1 MKKSI
6 KKQHIISFLL
16 ICTVSIVVYSLTT
29 IKNWRFDLTSDN
41 RFTLSET
48 THRVIENVDD
58 IVYIQVYLEGEG
70 LPAEFIQLKR
80 EAQIMLSELRSI
92 NTNIEYEFIDPLLDK
107 TETEVN
113 DVIRQLSK
121 KGINPS
127 TMLISEGDARK
138 EKIFFPWALL
148 TYKDQEIPVSLLKS
162 NPGASQGENIQNSI
176 NALEYEWVNAINKAS
191 TNNKP
196 LVGFVT
202 GHGELNNIYLQDFQD
217 GLRDNYTVKEID
229 FREFDVDSLTGEPSV
244 AGKYHMLQLFDALVI
259 AKPQSTFTDL
269 DKLFLDQYLMRGGK
283 LLWMVDAVHAEM
295 DSLSNQGEMI
305 TYPKRELNLD
315 DFLFKYGVRIN
326 TNLVKDIN
334 CASIPMNTSMQNG
347 QPQWTMHPWYYFPVI
362 LPEKAHSI
370 TNNLNTVKLEFTSTI
385 DPIRSPGIKKTP
397 LLKSSLYTSVKST
410 PTRIRLQEA
419 IEKPKEE
426 DYKAGQ
432 KIVSLLLEGKFTSYF
447 KNKIKPKNSLGIPF
461 KEDGVE
467 SKMIVI
473 SDGDIAKNVVSR
485 KGKAGILGYD
495 RYSGTQHANKKFLIN
510 CIDYLLESKDI
521 IKLRNREV
529 KIRLM
534 DKTKIKDEY
543 QLWQIINSVLP
554 TLLLL
559 IFALITFVLRKR
571 KYTS

>member
-6 KKQHIISFLL
+6 KSQHIISFLL
-16 ICTVSIVVYSLTT
+16 ICIVSIILYALTT

-48 THRVIENVDD
+48 THKVIEEVDD

-70 LPAEFIQLKR
+70 LPSEFIQLKR
-80 EAQIMLSELRSI
+80 EAKIMLSEFRSI
-92 NTNIEYEFIDPLLDK
+92 NTNIEFEFIDPLLDK
-107 TETEVN
+107 SDTEVN
-113 DVIRQLSK
+113 DVIRQFSK

-148 TYKDQEIPVSLLKS
+148 TYKDKEIPVSLLKS
-162 NPGASQGENIQNSI
+162 RQGANPGENVQNSI

-202 GHGELNNIYLQDFQD
+202 GHNELNNIYLQDFQD

-229 FREFDVDSLTGEPSV
+229 FREFDVDSLTGEIAV
-244 AGKYHMLQLFDALVI
+244 AGKYHTLQLFEALVI

-305 TYPKRELNLD
+305 VYPKRGLNLD

-334 CASIPMNTSMQNG
+334 CASIPMNTTMQNG
-347 QPQWTMHPWYYFPVI
+347 KPEWTMHPWYYFPVI
-362 LPEKAHSI
+362 LPEKNHSI
-370 TNNLNTVKLEFTSTI
+370 TNNLNTVKLEFASTI

-397 LLKSSLYTSVKST
+397 LLKSSLYTGVKSS
-410 PTRIRLQEA
+410 PARILLKEA
-419 IEKPKEE
+419 IDTPKEDE
-426 DYKAGQ
+426 FKAGQ
-432 KIVSLLLEGKFTSYF
+432 KVVSYLLEGKFTSYF
-447 KNKIKPKNSLGIPF
+447 KNKIKPKNKLGIPF
-461 KEDGVE
+461 KEDGVD
-467 SKMIVI
+467 SKVIVI
-473 SDGDIAKNVVSR
+473 SDGDIAKNTVNR
-485 KGKAGILGYD
+485 QGRAGVLGYD
-495 RYSGTQHANKKFLIN
+495 RYSRTQHANKKFLLN
-510 CIDYLLESKDI
+510 CIDYLLESKNI

-529 KIRLM
+529 KLRLM
-534 DKTKIKDEY
+534 DKTKVKDEY
-543 QLWQIINSVLP
+543 KFWQVVNSILP

-559 IFALITFVLRKR
+559 IFALITFILRKR

>member
-6 KKQHIISFLL
+6 KTQHIISFLL
-16 ICTVSIVVYSLTT
+16 ICTVSIVVYTLTT
-29 IKNWRFDLTSDN
+29 VKNWRFDLTSDN

-48 THRVIENVDD
+48 THEIIEHVDD
-58 IVYIQVYLEGEG
+58 IVYIQVYLEGED

-80 EAQIMLSELRSI
+80 ETQIMLSELRSI

-107 TETEVN
+107 NKTEVN

-138 EKIFFPWALL
+138 EQIFFPWALL
-148 TYKDQEIPVSLLKS
+148 TYKDKEIPINLLKS
-162 NPGASQGENIQNSI
+162 NPRADQFENIQNSI

-191 TNNKP
+191 NNNKP

-202 GHGELNNIYLQDFQD
+202 GHRELNNMYLQDFQN
-217 GLRDNYTVKEID
+217 GLRDNYSVKEINL
-229 FREFDVDSLTGEPSV
+229 REFDVDSLTGEPLV

-259 AKPQSTFTDL
+259 AKPQTAFTDL

-283 LLWMVDAVHAEM
+283 LLWMIDPVHAEM

-305 TYPKRELNLD
+305 SYPKRGLNLE

-326 TNLVKDIN
+326 TDLVKDMN
-334 CASIPMNTSMQNG
+334 CAAIPLNTGSQNG
-347 QPQWTMHPWYYFPVI
+347 QSRWTKFPWYYFPVI
-362 LPEKAHSI
+362 YPEKSHSI
-370 TNNLNTVKLEFTSTI
+370 TNNLNTIKLEFASTI
-385 DPIRSPGIKKTP
+385 DPITSPGIKKTP
-397 LLKSSLYTSVKST
+397 LLKTSIHTGVRST
-410 PTRIRLQEA
+410 PARIMLQEA
-419 IEKPKEE
+419 IDKPVQEQ
-426 DYKAGQ
+426 YKAGQ
-432 KIVSLLLEGKFTSYF
+432 KVVSYLLEGKFTSYY
-447 KNKIKPKNSLGIPF
+447 KNKIKPKNKLGIPF
-461 KEDGVE
+461 QEEGKP
-467 SKMIVI
+467 SKVIVI
-473 SDGDIAKNVVSR
+473 SDGDIAKNPVNR
-485 KGKAGILGYD
+485 KGQAGVLGYD
-495 RYSGTQHANKKFLIN
+495 RYTNTQHANKKFLVN
-510 CIDYLLESKDI
+510 CIDYLLETNDL

-543 QLWQIINSVLP
+543 KTWQLINSVLP
-554 TLLLL
+554 NILLFV
-559 IFALITFVLRKR
+559 FAFITFILRKR

>member
-6 KKQHIISFLL
+6 KKQHILSFLL
-16 ICTVSIVVYSLTT
+16 ICTISIVVYSLTT

-48 THRVIENVDD
+48 THKIVEDIDD
-58 IVYIQVYLEGEG
+58 IVYIQVYLEGDG
-70 LPAEFIQLKR
+70 LPSEFVQLKR

-92 NTNIEYEFIDPLLDK
+92 NTNIEFEFIDPLLDK
-107 TETEVN
+107 NDTEVN

-148 TYKDQEIPVSLLKS
+148 TYKNKEVAISLLKS
-162 NPGASQGENIQNSI
+162 NPGANQGENIQNSI
-176 NALEYEWVNAINKAS
+176 NALEYEWVNAIKKADN
-191 TNNKP
+191 TNKP

-202 GHGELNNIYLQDFQD
+202 GHGELDNIYLQDFQD
-217 GLRDNYTVKEID
+217 GLRDNYKVKEID

-244 AGKYHMLQLFDALVI
+244 SGKYHMLQLFDALVI

-295 DSLSNQGEMI
+295 DSLNTKGKMI
-305 TYPKRELNLD
+305 VYPKRELNLE

-326 TNLVKDIN
+326 TNLIKDIN
-334 CASIPMNTSMQNG
+334 CANIPMNSSMQNG
-347 QPQWTMHPWYYFPVI
+347 QPKWTMHPWFYFPVI
-362 LPEKAHSI
+362 LPEKTHSI
-370 TNNLNTVKLEFTSTI
+370 TNNLNTIKLEFTSTI
-385 DPIRSPGIKKTP
+385 DPITSPGIKKTP
-397 LLKSSLYTSVKST
+397 LLKSSIYTSVKST
-410 PTRIRLQEA
+410 PSRIMLREA
-419 IEKPKEE
+419 IEKPKEQ

-432 KIVSLLLEGKFTSYF
+432 KVIAYLLEGKFTSYF
-447 KNKIKPKNSLGIPF
+447 KNKIKPENKLGIPF
-461 KEDGVE
+461 RDTGEN
-467 SKMIVI
+467 SKVIVI
-473 SDGDIAKNVVSR
+473 SDGDIAKNPVNR

-495 RYSGTQHANKKFLIN
+495 RYTNVQHANKKFLIN
-510 CIDYLLESKDI
+510 CIDYLLESNDI
-521 IKLRNREV
+521 ITLRNREV
-529 KIRLM
+529 KMRLM
-534 DKTKIKDEY
+534 DRTKIKQEY
-543 QLWQIINSVLP
+543 KKWQLINTVLP

-559 IFALITFVLRKR
+559 AFAIITFILRKR

>member
-6 KKQHIISFLL
+6 KKQHLFSFLL

-41 RFTLSET
+41 RFTLSEA
-48 THRVIENVDD
+48 THKVIEEVDD

-80 EAQIMLSELRSI
+80 ETQLMLSELRTI
-92 NTNIEYEFIDPLLDK
+92 NTNIEYEFIDLLVEK
-107 TETEVN
+107 NETEVN

-127 TMLISEGDARK
+127 TMLITEGDARK

-148 TYKDQEIPVSLLKS
+148 TYKGKEIPVGLLKS
-162 NPGASQGENIQNSI
+162 NPGANQNENIQNSI

-202 GHGELNNIYLQDFQD
+202 GHGELNNKYLEDFQN
-217 GLRDNYTVKEID
+217 GLRDNYTVKEIN
-229 FREFDVDSLTGEPSV
+229 FREFDVDSITGAPSI
-244 AGKYHMLQLFDALVI
+244 AGKYHMLQLFDAMVI
-259 AKPQSTFTDL
+259 AKPQSKFTDL
-269 DKLFLDQYLMRGGK
+269 DKLFLDQYVMRGGK
-283 LLWMVDAVHAEM
+283 LLWMIDPVHAEM
-295 DSLSNQGEMI
+295 DSLSNSGEMI
-305 TYPKRELNLD
+305 TYPKRELNLE

-326 TNLVKDIN
+326 TDLIKDIN
-334 CASIPMNTSMQNG
+334 CAAIPLNSEIQNG
-347 QPQWTMHPWYYFPVI
+347 QSKWTKFPWFYFPVI
-362 LPEKAHSI
+362 LPEKNHSI
-370 TNNLNTVKLEFTSTI
+370 TNNLNTVKLEFASTI
-385 DPIRSPGIKKTP
+385 DLITSPGIKKTA
-397 LLKSSLYTSVKST
+397 LLKSSIHTGVKST
-410 PTRIRLQEA
+410 PSRIRLQEA

-426 DYKAGQ
+426 QFKAGQ
-432 KIVSLLLEGKFTSYF
+432 KVVSYLLEGQFTSYF
-447 KNKIKPKNSLGIPF
+447 KNKIKPKNDLGIPF
-461 KEDGVE
+461 QEDGKK
-467 SKMIVI
+467 SKIIVI
-473 SDGDIAKNVVSR
+473 SDGDIAKNPVNR
-485 KGKAGILGYD
+485 KGQAGRLGYD
-495 RYSGTQHANKKFLIN
+495 RYTNTQHANKKFLIN
-510 CIDYLLESKDI
+510 CIDYLLEGQDI

-534 DKTKIKDEY
+534 DKTKIKAEY
-543 QLWQIINSVLP
+543 KTWQVINAVLP

-559 IFALITFVLRKR
+559 IFALITFIIRKR

>member
-16 ICTVSIVVYSLTT
+16 ICIVSLVIYSLTT

-48 THRVIENVDD
+48 THEIIEEIDD
-58 IVYIQVYLEGEG
+58 IVYIQVYLEGDG
-70 LPAEFIQLKR
+70 LPSEFIQLKR
-80 EAQIMLSELRSI
+80 EAQIMLSEFRSI
-92 NTNIEYEFIDPLLDK
+92 NTYIEYEFIDPLLDK
-107 TETEVN
+107 SESEVN

-148 TYKDQEIPVSLLKS
+148 TYKDQEIPINLLKS
-162 NPGASQGENIQNSI
+162 NPGANQGENIQNSI
-176 NALEYEWVNAINKAS
+176 NALEYEWVNAIKKAA

-196 LVGFVT
+196 LIGFVK
-202 GHGELNNIYLQDFQD
+202 GHGELDNIYLEDFQN

-229 FREFDVDSLTGEPSV
+229 FREFDVDSITGELAV
-244 AGKYHMLQLFDALVI
+244 AGKYHMLQLFEALVI
-259 AKPQSTFTDL
+259 AKPQSAFTDL

-283 LLWMVDAVHAEM
+283 LLWMVDVVHAEM
-295 DSLSNQGEMI
+295 DSLSKQGEMI

-326 TNLVKDIN
+326 TDLIKDIQ

-347 QPQWTMHPWYYFPVI
+347 QPKWTMHPWFYFPVI
-362 LPEKAHSI
+362 LPEKEHSI
-370 TNNLNTVKLEFTSTI
+370 TNNLNTIKLEFSSTI
-385 DPIRSPGIKKTP
+385 DPIKSPGIRKTP
-397 LLKSSLYTSVKST
+397 LLKSSGYTSVKST
-410 PTRIRLQEA
+410 PSRILLQEA
-419 IEKPKEE
+419 IDKPKEE
-426 DYKAGQ
+426 EYKAGQ
-432 KIVSLLLEGKFTSYF
+432 KVVSYLLEGKFTSYF
-447 KNKIKPKNSLGIPF
+447 KNKIKPQNKLGIPF
-461 KEDGVE
+461 QENGVE
-467 SKMIVI
+467 SKVIVI

-485 KGKAGILGYD
+485 KGKSGTLGYD

-521 IKLRNREV
+521 ITLRNREV

-543 QLWQIINSVLP
+543 KMWQIVNSVLP
-554 TLLLL
+554 TLLLFV
-559 IFALITFVLRKR
+559 FALITFILRKR

>member
-16 ICTVSIVVYSLTT
+16 ICSVSIVVYSLTT

-473 SDGDIAKNVVSR
+473 SDGDIAKNAVSR